1 MTCCLNAVLCPDVHR
16 KLRWS
21 SGVASSSDSMRRA
34 LHHLLQA
41 LLWVCSA
48 VFPLPP
54 FPILIPE
61 QGTIWSAPQL
71 QS

>member
-21 SGVASSSDSMRRA
+21 SGMASSSYSMRRA

-41 LLWVCSA
+41 LLWVCSV
-48 VFPLPP
+48 VF
-54 FPILIPE
+54 PE